1 MAPYHKRPRISD
13 PEEGVINNEDE
24 ETLAEEVGEVDGSV
38 DSEATIPPAIIK
50 FEAWLQSADGGN
62 LDEITCK
69 KHRVQIFKILRV
81 IDSNQDL
88 ACLFNERIINE
99 KFIEG
104 FAKKEYY
111 PKTTKSYLMSLRH
124 FYSFCLSEAIGIE
137 ISKEKLL
144 SLKEKL
150 ARWSTSF
157 RKGCDK
163 RHWEK
168 MEEDLHSLISPEEIA
183 EFERSEAS
191 RAAIC
196 LLGQLS
202 GAHSIQITQTQYTLI
217 RDFLMVEIS
226 VDNANRAGVIAN
238 MLLEEFNRAS
248 KHDDENVILVKASKT
263 VATHG
268 PARIVMSSKLHS
280 WMNIFVREVR
290 SRVPSVSSEK
300 VFVSWNGEDLK
311 SSQVNKAIKSVWK
324 KAGMT
329 GSPSS
334 TLFRKSAVSK
344 VHNTSHGEEAQGN
357 LANLMAHNIDT
368 ARKFYRLQEKSK
380 SSVKAS
386 QQLRNVMRGQ
396 VQETFDQQK
405 KDSQSSPSLPASEDC
420 ASNLNSKVYWSADME
435 ALIKSVF
442 KDEIEKEAVSI
453 EDVRSKISNHP
464 QLENEDPKRVLDKI
478 RSQWR
483 FRKPPSMSTERPA
496 SPPSEVET
504 LEQRI
509 VRGLSDVGESSS
521 DIIPPT
527 LGSSVR
533 NVFSDGDLEKIR
545 VKFADMIKK
554 SFPIVKKTIKE
565 ALEKDA
571 WGKQLIK
578 KVSVDTIVNRIKYE
592 RRMHRK

>member
-1 MAPYHKRPRISD
+1 
-13 PEEGVINNEDE
+13 
-24 ETLAEEVGEVDGSV
+24 
-38 DSEATIPPAIIK
+38 
-50 FEAWLQSADGGN
+50 
-62 LDEITCK
+62 
-69 KHRVQIFKILRV
+69 
-81 IDSNQDL
+81 
-88 ACLFNERIINE
+88 
-99 KFIEG
+99 
-104 FAKKEYY
+104 
-111 PKTTKSYLMSLRH
+111 MSLRH

-163 RHWEK
+163 WHWEK
-168 MEEDLHSLISPEEIA
+168 MEEDLHSLISPEQIA

-226 VDNANRAGVIAN
+226 VDSAKRAGVIAN

-268 PARIVMSSKLHS
+268 PARIVMSPKLHS

-290 SRVPSVSSEK
+290 SRVPGVSRNCSEK

-311 SSQVNKAIKSVWK
+311 SSHVNKAIKSVWK

-357 LANLMAHNIDT
+357 LADLMAHNIDT

-405 KDSQSSPSLPASEDC
+405 KILKAAPA
-420 ASNLNSKVYWSADME
+420 Y
-435 ALIKSVF
+435 
-442 KDEIEKEAVSI
+442 
-453 EDVRSKISNHP
+453 
-464 QLENEDPKRVLDKI
+464 QLQK
-478 RSQWR
+478 
-483 FRKPPSMSTERPA
+483 
-496 SPPSEVET
+496 
-504 LEQRI
+504 I
-509 VRGLSDVGESSS
+509 VRL
-521 DIIPPT
+521 T
-527 LGSSVR
+527 
-533 NVFSDGDLEKIR
+533 
-545 VKFADMIKK
+545 
-554 SFPIVKKTIKE
+554 
-565 ALEKDA
+565 
-571 WGKQLIK
+571 
-578 KVSVDTIVNRIKYE
+578 
-592 RRMHRK
+592 

>member
-1 MAPYHKRPRISD
+1 
-13 PEEGVINNEDE
+13 
-24 ETLAEEVGEVDGSV
+24 
-38 DSEATIPPAIIK
+38 
-50 FEAWLQSADGGN
+50 
-62 LDEITCK
+62 
-69 KHRVQIFKILRV
+69 
-81 IDSNQDL
+81 
-88 ACLFNERIINE
+88 
-99 KFIEG
+99 
-104 FAKKEYY
+104 
-111 PKTTKSYLMSLRH
+111 
-124 FYSFCLSEAIGIE
+124 
-137 ISKEKLL
+137 
-144 SLKEKL
+144 
-150 ARWSTSF
+150 
-157 RKGCDK
+157 
-163 RHWEK
+163 
-168 MEEDLHSLISPEEIA
+168 MEEDLHSLISPEQIA

-202 GAHSIQITQTQYTLI
+202 GAHSIEITQTQYTLI

-290 SRVPSVSSEK
+290 SRVPGVSSEK

-329 GSPSS
+329 ESPSS

-357 LANLMAHNIDT
+357 LADLMAHNIDT

-405 KDSQSSPSLPASEDC
+405 KDSQSCPSLPASEDC

-442 KDEIEKEAVSI
+442 KDEIEKEAVSV
-453 EDVRSKISNHP
+453 EDLRSKISNHP

-509 VRGLSDVGESSS
+509 MRGVSDVGESSS

-527 LGSSVR
+527 LGSSIR

-554 SFPIVKKTIKE
+554 S
-565 ALEKDA
+565 L
-571 WGKQLIK
+571 
-578 KVSVDTIVNRIKYE
+578 
-592 RRMHRK
+592 